1 MSIRHYQDKYP
12 RIAQTAYVDESAVV
26 IGDVAIGEHSSL
38 WPVVVAC
45 GDVNSIVIGD
55 YTNIQDGTV
64 LHVTHAGEFSP
75 GGRGLRIGNH
85 VTVGHRAIL
94 HGCQV
99 GNHCL
104 IGMASTVMD
113 GAILEPK
120 VFLGADSLVS
130 TGKVLE
136 GGYLWMGSPA
146 RKVRPLTERELA
158 SLDYSAK
165 HYARL
170 KDKYMQSQAEEFGK

>member
-1 MSIRHYQDKYP
+1 MTIRYYQGKYP
-12 RIAQTAYVDESAVV
+12 SIAPTAYVDETAVV
-26 IGDVAIGEHSSL
+26 IGDVTIGGHASI
-38 WPVVVAC
+38 WPMVVAR

-75 GGRGLRIGNH
+75 DGHALKIGNH
-85 VTVGHRAIL
+85 VTVGHRVIL
-94 HGCQV
+94 HGCEV
-99 GNHCL
+99 RDYCL

-113 GAILEPK
+113 GAILETR
-120 VFLGADSLVS
+120 VILGAGSLVPS
-130 TGKVLE
+130 GKVLE
-136 GGYLWMGSPA
+136 GGHLWVGSPA
-146 RKVRPLTERELA
+146 KKVRPLTERELA

-170 KDKYMQSQAEEFGK
+170 KDKHLSDRIPPQP